1 MDEKLITRLR
11 RRFFQMDR
19 QERHFTHRH
28 LLDVMRQMKDA
39 KHSANATH
47 AGTRVSRD
55 HIVRLKLLAD
65 ERATTVCALIRL
77 AITEFL
83 QQEGHDA
90 NHNEQEDYDG
100 GSAADSTRVSA
111 ANVQHAVSSERDG
124 NHYVQ

>member
-1 MDEKLITRLR
+1 MDEQLITRMR

-65 ERATTVCALIRL
+65 ERDTTVCAVIRL
-77 AITEFL
+77 AITRFL
-83 QQEGHDA
+83 QQEGHDE
-90 NHNEQEDYDG
+90 NHDQQEDHNRG
-100 GSAADSTRVSA
+100 ATENASRVSA

-124 NHYVQ
+124 DRYVK